1 MKKKSSASIIKRI
14 LKIAILSQIIISTLV
29 FIFTK
34 QVIYSIISILA
45 SALGIFGFIIMTKLL
60 DRYLKKGR
68 GKVLFFFVAF
78 FKIILIAV
86 IFYPISRISEFAVLF
101 YIQGLSIIVF
111 ATLVEGMIQLVG
123 NFSNGR
129 T

>member
-1 MKKKSSASIIKRI
+1 MEKKSSSSIVKRI
-14 LKIAILSQIIISTLV
+14 LKIAIYSQIIITTLV

-34 QVIYSIISILA
+34 QIIYSIITLLA
-45 SALGIFGFIIMTKLL
+45 SGLGIFGFIIMTKLL

-68 GKVLFFFVAF
+68 GKGLFFFVAF
-78 FKIILIAV
+78 FKIILISV
-86 IFYPISRISEFAVLF
+86 IFYPISHISESAVLF

-111 ATLVEGMIQLVG
+111 ATMVEGMIQLIR
-123 NFSNGR
+123 NLSSGR